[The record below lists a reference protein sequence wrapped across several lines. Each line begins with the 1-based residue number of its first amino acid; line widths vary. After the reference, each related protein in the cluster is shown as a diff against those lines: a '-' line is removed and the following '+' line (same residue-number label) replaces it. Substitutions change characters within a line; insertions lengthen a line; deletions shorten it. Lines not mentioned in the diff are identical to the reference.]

1 MIKEWQ
7 HDTYDYSTGN
17 GIMTNTMVIEY
28 ETVKYGQGAVGG
40 ATPSNTVVGFADPAH
55 YDTVKSALARPG
67 ATATVFGQGGL
78 IDAIEGTFDDLA
90 LLADGKGGVQ
100 NVLGAI
106 QQAGTAYQTF
116 KGRNLRS
123 IVDQEARQASK
134 DILRAQ
140 LPGAVRVAVNTA
152 NGMLFPKP
160 PVR

>member
-1 MIKEWQ
+1 MIKDWA
-7 HDTYDYSTGN
+7 HDTYDYSAGN
-17 GIMTNTMVIEY
+17 GIMTNTMTIEY

-40 ATPSNTVVGFADPAH
+40 ATPSNTVPGFADPAH

-78 IDAIEGTFDDLA
+78 VDAIEGTFDDLA
-90 LLADGKGGVQ
+90 LLASGKGGVQ

-106 QQAGTAYQTF
+106 QQAGTANQTF
-116 KGRNLRS
+116 KNKNLRS
-123 IVDQEARQASK
+123 IVNQEAKQASR

-160 PVR
+160 PVS

>member
-1 MIKEWQ
+1 
-7 HDTYDYSTGN
+7 
-17 GIMTNTMVIEY
+17 
-28 ETVKYGQGAVGG
+28 
-40 ATPSNTVVGFADPAH
+40 VGFGDPAH

-160 PVR
+160 PRG